1 MFQSKRRSWRTLLI
15 ALVAVLAFSIMA
27 GCGKKDVVATYEGG
41 EITAKEFDLD
51 QRILLAVS
59 PQAAQ
64 LLQMDEFREYLLK
77 QEIAYKYLAAKA
89 DDKTAEAGKKKAE
102 QQLEMM
108 KASYGGA
115 DAFKKMLDAQKVS
128 EAEVKD
134 YFNRLYIAMENE
146 ENKVTEDDMKKEFE
160 AAKENF
166 TTASVRHI
174 LIGFTDPGGKQ
185 RSEEETLKLAKDI
198 KARLDKGEDF
208 ATLAKKYSEDPGS
221 KDNGGLYENANVSGW
236 VEEFKQAA
244 LTQPVNK
251 IGDPVKTSYGYH
263 IIRVESRNEK
273 KYEDFTQDEKDQL
286 KMSAAS
292 KKVDE
297 FMTGDLE
304 KKIIKKINLPKVET
318 PKDNGGNATNN
329 GAGAGSG
336 AGTGTNAGTGTGT
349 NAGTD
354 GSGNAGASGNGGG
367 GAANNAGT
375 SGTGSG
381 NAGK

>member
-1 MFQSKRRSWRTLLI
+1 MFQSKRRSWQTLLI

-51 QRILLAVS
+51 QRILLALS
-59 PQAAQ
+59 PNAAQ
-64 LLQMDEFREYLLK
+64 LLQVDEFREYLLK
-77 QEIAYKYLAAKA
+77 QEVAYKYLAAKA

-108 KASYGGA
+108 KASYGA
-115 DAFKKMLDAQKVS
+115 DTFKKMLDAQKVT

-134 YFNRLYIAMENE
+134 YFNRLYITTENE
-146 ENKVTEDDMKKEFE
+146 ENKLTEDDVKKEFE
-160 AAKENF
+160 ATKENF

-174 LIGFTDPGGKQ
+174 LIGFTDPSGKQ
-185 RSEEETLKLAKDI
+185 RSEDETLKLAKDI

-221 KDNGGLYENANVSGW
+221 KDDGGLYENANVSGW

-244 LTQPVNK
+244 LTQPINK
-251 IGDPVKTSYGYH
+251 IGDPVKTTYGYH

-273 KYEDFTQDEKDQL
+273 KYEDLTQDEKDQL
-286 KMSAAS
+286 KLSVATR
-292 KKVDE
+292 KVDE
-297 FMTGDLE
+297 FIAGDLE

-318 PKDNGGNATNN
+318 PKDNG
-329 GAGAGSG
+329 
-336 AGTGTNAGTGTGT
+336 AGTGTGT

-354 GSGNAGASGNGGG
+354 GSGNAGSTGNSG
-367 GAANNAGT
+367 GAANNSGT

>member
-15 ALVAVLAFSIMA
+15 ALVAVLAFSVMA

-174 LIGFTDPGGKQ
+174 LIGFTDPNGKQ

-221 KDNGGLYENANVSGW
+221 KDNGGLYENANVSAW

-244 LTQPVNK
+244 LTQPIDE

-273 KYEDFTQDEKDQL
+273 KYEDLTQDEKDQL
-286 KMSAAS
+286 KMSVAS
-292 KKVDE
+292 QKVDE
-297 FMTGDLE
+297 FMAGDLE
-304 KKIIKKINLPKVET
+304 KKIIKKINLPKTET

-329 GAGAGSG
+329 GTGTGSG

-354 GSGNAGASGNGGG
+354 GAGNAGASGNGDG
-367 GAANNAGT
+367 GAANNSGA
-375 SGTGSG
+375 GTGSG